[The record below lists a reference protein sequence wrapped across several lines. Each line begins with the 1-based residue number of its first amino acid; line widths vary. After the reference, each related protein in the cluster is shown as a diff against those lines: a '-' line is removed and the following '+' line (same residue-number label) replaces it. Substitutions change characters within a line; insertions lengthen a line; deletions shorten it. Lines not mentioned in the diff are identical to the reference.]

1 MLMMLVQKIPGG
13 LVLVGFWVMHQLY
26 CASLNGYRDFFFSVL
41 GVEAM
46 ATYEGLRLASKMDI
60 SYIMIISNSLTMIQ
74 ILQRTSEPLLE
85 VANQV
90 TDIKN
95 SLAFVP

>member
-1 MLMMLVQKIPGG
+1 M
-13 LVLVGFWVMHQLY
+13 
-26 CASLNGYRDFFFSVL
+26 L